1 MCPPLAQGPKTAPV
15 LNLKNLLRPTDR
27 WMAALRVL
35 FGALLLMGVI
45 AFNGRPAVFADS
57 NIYDWMGQ
65 LQYRPIAY
73 ALSPLTHGPASA
85 RQDPDAADESPADM
99 QMRRTEMDARSPW
112 YGMYLYGVES
122 LGSLWG
128 LAALQAL
135 ILSFSLEA
143 LYRRLAPARG
153 SRPGL
158 AGWLGVMAGLCVFST
173 LPFFVGFAMPDVF
186 IGSGLIGLFLL
197 IARWRDLSALERAA
211 HLFLVFLAF
220 AFHRANGPVLLGAGG
235 LLCLWLVFRGA
246 RPVPIRP
253 AASVIGLFL
262 AALALTAGYEGA
274 IRHATGETLRSPPFL
289 TARLLADGPGRVYLK
304 AACARGDKWALCRYA
319 KLPLNDSQDILWSGS
334 AAKGVFS
341 RATVAQRIAIDE
353 EQTRF
358 VVAVI
363 ASDPLGVISHA
374 LSNAVQEFTNV
385 YLDDPLRD
393 PHFYLTDPDWRDTFI
408 ADMVHRISD
417 CDPDDTGCKPRFTEA
432 QSRLWHGG
440 AFAVAM
446 AIILAWLAFTRKKA
460 GMLES
465 FCLFVLVA
473 LFLNAATTGALS
485 GPFARYQAR
494 LSFLAPLCALLIA
507 QGLMINDRQAPQDGL
522 EGGDDA

>member
-1 MCPPLAQGPKTAPV
+1 
-15 LNLKNLLRPTDR
+15 
-27 WMAALRVL
+27 
-35 FGALLLMGVI
+35 
-45 AFNGRPAVFADS
+45 
-57 NIYDWMGQ
+57 
-65 LQYRPIAY
+65 
-73 ALSPLTHGPASA
+73 
-85 RQDPDAADESPADM
+85 
-99 QMRRTEMDARSPW
+99 MDARSPW

-262 AALALTAGYEGA
+262 AALALSACNQVYSRAPLVSEAHEAGDPEFRPGLWLISGYEDRCAFDIRRPLRDWPDCAVGA
-274 IRHATGETLRSPPFL
+274 EFRRGQMWLVSGHQ
-289 TARLLADGPGRVYLK
+289 RLLAG
-304 AACARGDKWALCRYA
+304 
-319 KLPLNDSQDILWSGS
+319 
-334 AAKGVFS
+334 
-341 RATVAQRIAIDE
+341 
-353 EQTRF
+353 
-358 VVAVI
+358 
-363 ASDPLGVISHA
+363 
-374 LSNAVQEFTNV
+374 
-385 YLDDPLRD
+385 
-393 PHFYLTDPDWRDTFI
+393 
-408 ADMVHRISD
+408 
-417 CDPDDTGCKPRFTEA
+417 
-432 QSRLWHGG
+432 
-440 AFAVAM
+440 
-446 AIILAWLAFTRKKA
+446 
-460 GMLES
+460 
-465 FCLFVLVA
+465 
-473 LFLNAATTGALS
+473 
-485 GPFARYQAR
+485 
-494 LSFLAPLCALLIA
+494 
-507 QGLMINDRQAPQDGL
+507 
-522 EGGDDA
+522 EGQ